1 MHLESQSEG
10 YIFNYKKKNHMHRG
24 NFVKSTHESGPKT
37 SILWGTD
44 NEFGANSLSVP
55 HKIEVPY

>member
-24 NFVKSTHESGPKT
+24 NFVKSTHESGPNK
-37 SILWGTD
+37 
-44 NEFGANSLSVP
+44 FGANSLSVP